1 MDQMHGATSN
11 HPKSLGFLDRFIAFF
26 RRSSKGSSNQGAQ
39 TQPEHTSNSLP
50 AKIAD
55 HTSQGSQHSSSRK
68 SSADESCQPILVS
81 TTSDRQLV
89 RINTNHR
96 ASKIIHS
103 PESTSILPAPSS
115 PLAATSPTSAISP
128 SSTMFSAF
136 TPDTPNASRRQWS
149 YPSPIREESMQSLD
163 LSCQVTLT
171 SPSPIFEGT
180 YSDIYKGS
188 CQGQEARSF
197 LFCGSLILNHGQ
209 VAVKSIRV
217 VKDAEAMRLVCLN
230 RSLSLGSLL
239 WFLRKF
245 EI

>member
-1 MDQMHGATSN
+1 MQGAIQATSN
-11 HPKSLGFLDRFIAFF
+11 HPKSSGFLDRFIAFF
-26 RRSSKGSSNQGAQ
+26 RRLSKGSSNPGAQ
-39 TQPEHTSNSLP
+39 TQPGHTSNSLP
-50 AKIAD
+50 AKIAH
-55 HTSQGSQHSSSRK
+55 HTSQGSQQSSSRK
-68 SSADESCQPILVS
+68 SSADESCRPIVVS

-89 RINTNHR
+89 RINTNPR
-96 ASKIIHS
+96 ASEIYFPPIHS
-103 PESTSILPAPSS
+103 PESAPSPS
-115 PLAATSPTSAISP
+115 SALASASPTSTFSSLSP
-128 SSTMFSAF
+128 SSTLFSC
-136 TPDTPNASRRQWS
+136 TPDTPSGSR
-149 YPSPIREESMQSLD
+149 PSAIREESMQSLD
-163 LSCQVTLT
+163 MSHQVTLT

-188 CQGQEARSF
+188 YQRQEARSF

-230 RSLSLGSLL
+230 GSLSLGSLV